1 MQRAA
6 FGWHRAAFN
15 YLFFNVVYQVSS
27 SEIEVK
33 IPRGDER
40 DLEANLLFFQ
50 GSQALRGQITDPFY
64 ELFRLI

>member
-6 FGWHRAAFN
+6 FGWQRAAFG

-33 IPRGDER
+33 TKFQEEMKEILKLTFYSFRVPRH
-40 DLEANLLFFQ
+40 
-50 GSQALRGQITDPFY
+50 
-64 ELFRLI
+64 